1 MSQKEK
7 EKAKELVEKFTTF
20 HFGGSG
26 KGLHPDIYTAKKHAS
41 ICVEE
46 ILKAYPCIDEVDR
59 IEIEYWN
66 NVKKA
71 IGTL

>member
-1 MSQKEK
+1 MNPI
-7 EKAKELVEKFTTF
+7 EKAKELVDKFTTF
-20 HFGGSG
+20 HFCGSG
-26 KGLHPDIYTAKKHAS
+26 KGLHPDIWTAKKNAL

-46 ILKAYPCIDEVDR
+46 ILKAYPCVDEVDR

-71 IGTL
+71 IEQL